1 MITEIDMLQPRQA
14 ARRLLRNRARRYV
27 LNCVPSL
34 GTGNDWTFQDARM
47 SGLSNLARAVPGR
60 KDLRAAWWKID
71 DQGSTGACVGYSTAY
86 GVLCWHYVQAG
97 LLSKA
102 RKPSAR
108 FIWMANKETDGLTR
122 YPTTFLES
130 EGTQTKLALGVARKF
145 GCVPDDILPMNGPL
159 SPLPTGAF
167 YARAARFRISSY
179 HNLGRDLD
187 DWRAWI
193 ANQGPILTR
202 LEVDDSWDLAAER
215 KGHLRTYQ
223 ADTARGGHAVCIVGY
238 TQQYF
243 IVRNSWG
250 TGWGD
255 GGFAYAWNDYAAQ
268 AFTEAYGAV
277 L

>member
-1 MITEIDMLQPRQA
+1 MPQRKQA
-14 ARRLLRNRARRYV
+14 VRKALRNQARRYV
-27 LNCVPSL
+27 LNCVPSV
-34 GTGNDWTFQDARM
+34 GAENDWTFNDARI
-47 SGLSNLARAVPGR
+47 SGLSHLASAIPGK
-60 KDLRAAWWKID
+60 KDLRAPWWGID
-71 DQGSTGACVGYSTAY
+71 NQGNTGACVGYSTAY
-86 GVLCWHYVQAG
+86 GVLRWHYVQAG

-108 FIWMANKETDGLTR
+108 FIWMANKETDGITR

-145 GCVPDDILPMNGPL
+145 GCVPDDILPMDGPL

-179 HNLGRDLD
+179 HNLGRNLD

-193 ANQGPILTR
+193 AHQGPILAR
-202 LEVDDSWDLAAER
+202 LVVDDTWDLATER
-215 KGHLRTYQ
+215 GGRLRTYH

-250 TGWGD
+250 TDWGD
-255 GGFAYAWNDYAAQ
+255 GGFAYAWDDYAAE